1 MITVLLLS
9 LLLLLFPSCSPDN
22 SLLEREIYLISV
34 ADDFYGK
41 SHLENVISDQASLIS
56 QISTLDN
63 VHVYSFTAQDGLRYT
78 SMPTADNPNKT
89 PSFKPFDKNKTE
101 LSSPSKA
108 SFKEFL
114 YVPSAGETAVDWD
127 MDDVIECI
135 RSLESAEDDLIIFTY
150 SGHGEEGTGALIT
163 NADRTTT
170 VINDDDETTKYQYVT
185 TNKEIILEALDSIPG
200 NKILFLDSCY
210 SGNFI
215 KGNTLTTMD
224 KFTNDEDRYIGDD
237 YIEALKNS
245 SLEKSYITYPN
256 MWIMTASGRNQ
267 TAWDSLSGEPFQKHY
282 GAFTYYLLKALGFD
296 MENNISRQESS
307 SLTFYSIYSY
317 IRENFPELELS
328 DQTPR
333 SSLRRLDI
341 RIR

>member
-22 SLLEREIYLISV
+22 SLPEREIYLISV

-56 QISTLDN
+56 QISTLN
-63 VHVYSFTAQDGLRYT
+63 RVHVYSFTAQDGSRYT
-78 SMPTADNPNKT
+78 SMPTNDNPNKT
-89 PSFKPFDKNKTE
+89 PSFKPFDKNKNE
-101 LSSPSKA
+101 LSSPSSA
-108 SFKEFL
+108 CFEEFL
-114 YVPSAGETAVDWD
+114 YVPSALETEVDWD

-135 RSLESAEDDLIIFTY
+135 RSLESAENDLIIFTY
-150 SGHGEEGTGALIT
+150 SGHGEEETGALIT

-170 VINDDDETTKYQYVT
+170 IGTNDDETPKYQYVT

-245 SLEKSYITYPN
+245 SLEKCYITYQN
-256 MWIMTASGRNQ
+256 MWIMTASGKNQ
-267 TAWDSLSGEPFQKHY
+267 TAWDSLSGEPFQTHY
-282 GAFTYYLLKALGFD
+282 GAFTYYLLEALGFD
-296 MENNISRQESS
+296 MENNVSRQESS
-307 SLTFYSIYSY
+307 FLTFYSIYSY
-317 IRENFPELELS
+317 IRENFPEVELS